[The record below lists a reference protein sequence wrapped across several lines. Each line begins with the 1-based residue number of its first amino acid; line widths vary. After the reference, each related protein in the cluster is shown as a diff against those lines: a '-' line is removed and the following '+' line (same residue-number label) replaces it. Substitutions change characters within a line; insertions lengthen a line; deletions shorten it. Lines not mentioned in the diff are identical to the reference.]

1 MLVRPS
7 RALALSGGLRC
18 KTQLFSCT
26 LYMAASSKTPPHQS
40 KDPQKFKTPLQ
51 VPVFPGS
58 SLVCR
63 HTSCKKPSDSTS
75 FHSVLVCHR
84 TSSQEVGGGKG
95 ESKEV
100 KIARE
105 RRVLESRTHKR
116 VSPWQKITRT
126 PRDCETRT
134 HLKKRYLEG
143 FSDQGVT
150 QVRRITLKRDSTI
163 VPTKHLILT
172 FNSPKLPNTI
182 KAGYLNCKIRPYIPN
197 PLRCF
202 KCQRFGHSQTSCRGQ
217 LTCSRCASV
226 GHSSTDCTLEP
237 KCVNCTESHPS
248 DSKLR
253 FRPPTYHFLRGD
265 WDKFTR
271 LAIITGTMVQNRAV
285 DEAVFNV
292 TEAIRNAADAAIPK
306 TSNSPRKLC
315 KPWWNA
321 SCQQAK
327 KEQRRAWGIF
337 RRYPTTDNLIAFKR
351 AKALARRIRRQCQR
365 ESWIQYVSS
374 ITSSTTSQQLWRKV
388 KAANGLYRDFNITI
402 LETSTAL
409 YSSPLDVANLIGKT
423 FASVS
428 SSDSY
433 SPAFQA
439 TKNRL
444 ERTPINF
451 RCRQPLPY
459 NCDFDMFELK
469 RALSSAHNTSPGP
482 DGISYV
488 LLRHLSADS
497 LVSLLYLFNRI
508 WREQVY
514 PTQWQE
520 AIVIPILK
528 PGKDPKNPLSYR
540 PIALTSCL
548 CKTLERMANARLVY
562 QLEKNKS
569 IPLFQ
574 SGFRKGR
581 STLDNIITL
590 ENKIR
595 NAFVRRNHLVSI
607 FFDIE
612 KAYDRTWR
620 YGILRTLFNFGF
632 RGNLP
637 TFIKKFLNLR
647 TFRVRL
653 GGTLSAPFTQA
664 EGVPQGSILSVTLF
678 ICHISSI
685 LNILSP
691 SIQAS
696 LYVDDLQIS
705 CEGSDMRMIERQL
718 QTAVNNILKWCDTNG
733 HSISASKSCCV
744 HFCRKRGI
752 HPDPEIR
759 IRDIQIPV
767 VPDVRFLGVIFDRRL
782 TFLPHILHLRK
793 RCEKSLNL
801 LKVLSNTS
809 WGADRTSLLRVYQAI
824 VLSRIDYGCVAYGS
838 ACNSTL
844 KKLDPVHHMA
854 LRICS
859 GAFRTSPVQSLYVNC
874 HQFPLDLRRRKLS
887 IAFYFKIL
895 SVPSHPLQNVY
906 MSTSMKR
913 LYDARPSNIRPFMD
927 RMKLHISELDLPNVR
942 IQQRNFF
949 LFQPWNTPRFH
960 YINPFAT
967 YSKST
972 VAPVVFQRVFEYH
985 RSQYS
990 RYSAIYTDGSKRADY
1005 VGCGVVIEDIMHG
1018 YRLDTSC
1025 SVFTA
1030 EAVAIYRALQL
1041 IDSTM
1046 PRKYCIYTDSLS
1058 VLEAL
1063 ENYNDRCHPV
1073 LPSHVGIIGNE
1084 QADSAAKSATTHLP
1098 LAVPL
1103 SDMKRVI
1110 MHHIFN
1116 IWQESW
1122 SQQLDN
1128 KLHSVKPVIGAW
1140 PVMPMRRTDVK
1151 LTRLRIGHTRFT
1163 HRHLLF
1169 GERAPE
1175 CPSCHVSYTV
1185 RHILIDCPVFNH
1197 HRITFF
1203 HTSILTLSD
1212 LKLKPVLVHTP
1223 PAKLN
1228 SVSTENLPESVPNES
1243 NSEHSTAAEAQQI
1256 VKRKSRNRRKRSKI
1270 QKPDIE
1276 IKRVPHRSRNAT
1288 PTETTTDDEDMITY
1302 DVKEEELEQDP
1313 FILPEGYLRALT
1325 PSRYR
1330 NYRE

>member
-1 MLVRPS
+1 
-7 RALALSGGLRC
+7 
-18 KTQLFSCT
+18 
-26 LYMAASSKTPPHQS
+26 
-40 KDPQKFKTPLQ
+40 
-51 VPVFPGS
+51 
-58 SLVCR
+58 
-63 HTSCKKPSDSTS
+63 
-75 FHSVLVCHR
+75 
-84 TSSQEVGGGKG
+84 
-95 ESKEV
+95 
-100 KIARE
+100 
-105 RRVLESRTHKR
+105 
-116 VSPWQKITRT
+116 
-126 PRDCETRT
+126 
-134 HLKKRYLEG
+134 
-143 FSDQGVT
+143 
-150 QVRRITLKRDSTI
+150 
-163 VPTKHLILT
+163 
-172 FNSPKLPNTI
+172 
-182 KAGYLNCKIRPYIPN
+182 
-197 PLRCF
+197 
-202 KCQRFGHSQTSCRGQ
+202 
-217 LTCSRCASV
+217 
-226 GHSSTDCTLEP
+226 
-237 KCVNCTESHPS
+237 
-248 DSKLR
+248 
-253 FRPPTYHFLRGD
+253 
-265 WDKFTR
+265 
-271 LAIITGTMVQNRAV
+271 MVQNWAV

-306 TSNSPRKLC
+306 TSNSLESCANHGGTLPAN
-315 KPWWNA
+315 KP
-321 SCQQAK
+321 
-327 KEQRRAWGIF
+327 
-337 RRYPTTDNLIAFKR
+337 KR
-351 AKALARRIRRQCQR
+351 NKGGPLACRIRRQCQR
-365 ESWIQYVSS
+365 EAWIQYVSS

-388 KAANGLYRDFNITI
+388 KAANGLYRDFNIPI

-409 YSSPLDVANLIGKT
+409 YSSPLDVAHLIGKT

-459 NCDFDMFELK
+459 NCDFDMLELK

-482 DGISYV
+482 DGISYE
-488 LLRHLSADS
+488 LLARHLNEDS

-520 AIVIPILK
+520 AIVIPILR

-548 CKTLERMANARLVY
+548 CKTLERMVNARFVY
-562 QLEKNKS
+562 ELEKNKC

-581 STLDNIITL
+581 STLDNIIQL
-590 ENKIR
+590 ESKIR

-647 TFRVRL
+647 TFR
-653 GGTLSAPFTQA
+653 
-664 EGVPQGSILSVTLF
+664 
-678 ICHISSI
+678 
-685 LNILSP
+685 
-691 SIQAS
+691 AS

-759 IRDIQIPV
+759 IRV
-767 VPDVRFLGVIFDRRL
+767 VK
-782 TFLPHILHLRK
+782 HL
-793 RCEKSLNL
+793 L
-801 LKVLSNTS
+801 
-809 WGADRTSLLRVYQAI
+809 GADRTSLLRVYQAI

-844 KKLDPVHHMA
+844 QKLDPVHHMA

-874 HQFPLDLRRRKLS
+874 HQLPLDLRRRKLS
-887 IAFYFKIL
+887 LAYYFKIL

-927 RMKLHISELDLPNVR
+927 RMKLHISELDLPNVH
-942 IQQRNFF
+942 IQQRNLF

-972 VAPVVFQRVFEYH
+972 VAPVVFQRVFAYH

-1025 SVFTA
+1025 SIFTA

-1046 PRKYCIYTDSLS
+1046 PRKYCIYTDSMS

-1063 ENYNDRCHPV
+1063 ENYHDRCHPV
-1073 LPSHVGIIGNE
+1073 VCTILDITSRLYSKGFDIVFCWLPSHVGIIGNE

-1110 MHHIFN
+1110 MHHIFK

-1122 SQQLDN
+1122 CKQLDN
-1128 KLHSVKPVIGAW
+1128 KLHSVKPVVGAW

-1175 CPSCHVSYTV
+1175 CPSCKVSYTV
-1185 RHILIDCPVFNH
+1185 HHILIDCPVFNT

-1203 HTSILTLSD
+1203 CKSVLTLSD
-1212 LKLKPVLVHTP
+1212 LVGESPHQ
-1223 PAKLN
+1223 
-1228 SVSTENLPESVPNES
+1228 NLF
-1243 NSEHSTAAEAQQI
+1243 AFI
-1256 VKRKSRNRRKRSKI
+1256 KKI
-1270 QKPDIE
+1270 GF
-1276 IKRVPHRSRNAT
+1276 
-1288 PTETTTDDEDMITY
+1288 
-1302 DVKEEELEQDP
+1302 L
-1313 FILPEGYLRALT
+1313 YLI
-1325 PSRYR
+1325 
-1330 NYRE
+1330 

>member
-1 MLVRPS
+1 MPERIL
-7 RALALSGGLRC
+7 
-18 KTQLFSCT
+18 
-26 LYMAASSKTPPHQS
+26 
-40 KDPQKFKTPLQ
+40 DP
-51 VPVFPGS
+51 
-58 SLVCR
+58 VC
-63 HTSCKKPSDSTS
+63 
-75 FHSVLVCHR
+75 
-84 TSSQEVGGGKG
+84 
-95 ESKEV
+95 
-100 KIARE
+100 
-105 RRVLESRTHKR
+105 
-116 VSPWQKITRT
+116 
-126 PRDCETRT
+126 
-134 HLKKRYLEG
+134 
-143 FSDQGVT
+143 
-150 QVRRITLKRDSTI
+150 
-163 VPTKHLILT
+163 
-172 FNSPKLPNTI
+172 
-182 KAGYLNCKIRPYIPN
+182 
-197 PLRCF
+197 
-202 KCQRFGHSQTSCRGQ
+202 
-217 LTCSRCASV
+217 
-226 GHSSTDCTLEP
+226 
-237 KCVNCTESHPS
+237 
-248 DSKLR
+248 
-253 FRPPTYHFLRGD
+253 
-265 WDKFTR
+265 
-271 LAIITGTMVQNRAV
+271 
-285 DEAVFNV
+285 VFNHIV
-292 TEAIRNAADAAIPK
+292 NY
-306 TSNSPRKLC
+306 
-315 KPWWNA
+315 
-321 SCQQAK
+321 Q
-327 KEQRRAWGIF
+327 
-337 RRYPTTDNLIAFKR
+337 
-351 AKALARRIRRQCQR
+351 
-365 ESWIQYVSS
+365 
-374 ITSSTTSQQLWRKV
+374 STVMEK
-388 KAANGLYRDFNITI
+388 
-402 LETSTAL
+402 
-409 YSSPLDVANLIGKT
+409 DVANLIGKT

-488 LLRHLSADS
+488 LLRHLSEDS
-497 LVSLLYLFNRI
+497 L
-508 WREQVY
+508 
-514 PTQWQE
+514 
-520 AIVIPILK
+520 
-528 PGKDPKNPLSYR
+528 
-540 PIALTSCL
+540 
-548 CKTLERMANARLVY
+548 
-562 QLEKNKS
+562 
-569 IPLFQ
+569 
-574 SGFRKGR
+574 
-581 STLDNIITL
+581 
-590 ENKIR
+590 
-595 NAFVRRNHLVSI
+595 
-607 FFDIE
+607 
-612 KAYDRTWR
+612 
-620 YGILRTLFNFGF
+620 
-632 RGNLP
+632 
-637 TFIKKFLNLR
+637 
-647 TFRVRL
+647 
-653 GGTLSAPFTQA
+653 
-664 EGVPQGSILSVTLF
+664 
-678 ICHISSI
+678 
-685 LNILSP
+685 
-691 SIQAS
+691 AS

-759 IRDIQIPV
+759 IRV
-767 VPDVRFLGVIFDRRL
+767 VK
-782 TFLPHILHLRK
+782 HL
-793 RCEKSLNL
+793 L
-801 LKVLSNTS
+801 
-809 WGADRTSLLRVYQAI
+809 GADRTSLLRVYQAI

-844 KKLDPVHHMA
+844 QKLDPVHHMA

-874 HQFPLDLRRRKLS
+874 HQLPLDLRRRKLS
-887 IAFYFKIL
+887 LAFYFKIL

-942 IQQRNFF
+942 IQQRNLF

-972 VAPVVFQRVFEYH
+972 VAPVVFQRVFAYH

-1025 SVFTA
+1025 SIFTA

-1046 PRKYCIYTDSLS
+1046 PRKYCIYTDSMS

-1063 ENYNDRCHPV
+1063 ENYHDRCHPV
-1073 LPSHVGIIGNE
+1073 VCTILDITSRLYSKGFDIVFCWLPSHVGIIGNE

-1110 MHHIFN
+1110 MHHIFK

-1203 HTSILTLSD
+1203 IHL
-1212 LKLKPVLVHTP
+1212 
-1223 PAKLN
+1223 
-1228 SVSTENLPESVPNES
+1228 
-1243 NSEHSTAAEAQQI
+1243 
-1256 VKRKSRNRRKRSKI
+1256 
-1270 QKPDIE
+1270 
-1276 IKRVPHRSRNAT
+1276 
-1288 PTETTTDDEDMITY
+1288 
-1302 DVKEEELEQDP
+1302 
-1313 FILPEGYLRALT
+1313 F
-1325 PSRYR
+1325 
-1330 NYRE
+1330 